1 MYSCPCLVRP
11 EEHGHE
17 SMPMP
22 PGAEEPVFDLTG
34 KITVVTGAGSGIG
47 EAIAHAFAG
56 AGAKVYIAERD
67 EARGLPVAEAIRRAG
82 GAAEFIGTDVSIED
96 ECKRC
101 AAAVFDDNEGRCD
114 VLVNNAGVG
123 SVGTVLTT
131 TAAD

>member
-1 MYSCPCLVRP
+1 
-11 EEHGHE
+11 
-17 SMPMP
+17 
-22 PGAEEPVFDLTG
+22 
-34 KITVVTGAGSGIG
+34 
-47 EAIAHAFAG
+47 AFAG

-131 TAAD
+131 TAADLDCLYGVNVRGTMFMCQAFLPSMIGARGGSIINLASIGG